1 MLFFLHS
8 VRGKSLSLNLQL
20 EKCSMDFQVLKYRH
34 GLAYIA
40 IRAGSVILIKVRQ
53 HSIFTALSDL

>member
-1 MLFFLHS
+1 
-8 VRGKSLSLNLQL
+8 
-20 EKCSMDFQVLKYRH
+20 MDFQVLKYRH